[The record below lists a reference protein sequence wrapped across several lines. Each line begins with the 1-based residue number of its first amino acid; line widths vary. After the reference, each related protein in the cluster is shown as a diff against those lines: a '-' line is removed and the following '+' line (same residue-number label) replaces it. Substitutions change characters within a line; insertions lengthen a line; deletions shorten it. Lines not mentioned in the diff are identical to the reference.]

1 MIETILVTVGI
12 TTIVVAIFKLTNTLI
27 EIWREQ

>member
-1 MIETILVTVGI
+1 MIEPILVAIGM
-12 TTIVVAIFKLTNTLI
+12 TTIVVAIFKIVNTLI